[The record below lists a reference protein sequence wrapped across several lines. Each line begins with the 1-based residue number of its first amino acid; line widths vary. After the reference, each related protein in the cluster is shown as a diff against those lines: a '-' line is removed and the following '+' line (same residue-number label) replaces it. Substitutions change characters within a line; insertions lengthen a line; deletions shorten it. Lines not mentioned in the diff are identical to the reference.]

1 VGVQWCAVRRERDRR
16 KKRGEVYM
24 PSQKSGDFEFKL
36 GKFGLMV
43 FTFGISLL
51 LLFSF
56 IFGVIVGK
64 HIESYP
70 EKIAIGIPNAIK
82 EKITKKVDETMNL
95 KAGEK
100 EEFELTFYDTLPKKT
115 EEEAVKEASEK
126 KSEPEVFSKVSE
138 EKKSNLTESY
148 LIQVASFKDEGRME
162 KLKKRLSAMGYTPS
176 VDKISLTPSG
186 NWFRVKLEG
195 FATFDEAATAA
206 TSIEKNIGG
215 LKCLVTKNKK

>member
-1 VGVQWCAVRRERDRR
+1 
-16 KKRGEVYM
+16 M
-24 PSQKSGDFEFKL
+24 TSQKSGDFEFKL

-70 EKIAIGIPNAIK
+70 EKIAIGIPSAIK
-82 EKITKKVDETMNL
+82 EKITKKVDEETEL

-100 EEFELTFYDTLPKKT
+100 EEFELTFYDTLPKKS
-115 EEEAVKEASEK
+115 EEEELQEASGEK
-126 KSEPEVFSKVSE
+126 PAQRVLSKATESEKTVPA
-138 EKKSNLTESY
+138 ESY
-148 LIQVASFKDEGRME
+148 LIQVASFKDEERME
-162 KLKKRLSAMGYTPS
+162 RLKKRLSAMGYTPR
-176 VDKISLTPSG
+176 VDKISLSSSG

-215 LKCLVTKNKK
+215 LKCLVIKYKE

>member
-1 VGVQWCAVRRERDRR
+1 
-16 KKRGEVYM
+16 M
-24 PSQKSGDFEFKL
+24 TSQKLGDFEFKL

-70 EKIAIGIPNAIK
+70 EKIAIGIPSAIK
-82 EKITKKVDETMNL
+82 EKITKKVDETMEL

-100 EEFELTFYDTLPKKT
+100 EEFELTFYDTLPKKSED
-115 EEEAVKEASEK
+115 EELKEASEK
-126 KSEPEVFSKVSE
+126 KPAPKVS
-138 EKKSNLTESY
+138 KKAPEAKKTGPAESY

-162 KLKKRLSAMGYTPS
+162 SLKKRLSAMGYTPRI
-176 VDKISLTPSG
+176 DKISLASSG

-195 FATFDEAATAA
+195 FDTFDEATTAA
-206 TSIEKNIGG
+206 TSIEKNIDG
-215 LKCLVTKNKK
+215 LKCLVTKYKK

>member
-1 VGVQWCAVRRERDRR
+1 
-16 KKRGEVYM
+16 M
-24 PSQKSGDFEFKL
+24 PSQKSRDFEFKL

-82 EKITKKVDETMNL
+82 EKLAKKVDETMEL
-95 KAGEK
+95 KTGEK
-100 EEFELTFYDTLPKKT
+100 EEFELTFYDTLPKKS
-115 EEEAVKEASEK
+115 EEEVKVTSEK
-126 KSEPEVFSKVSE
+126 KSEPELMSKASE
-138 EKKSNLTESY
+138 EKPALPESY

-162 KLKKRLSAMGYTPS
+162 SLKKKLSTMGYTPR
-176 VDKISLTPSG
+176 VDKIRLSSSG

-195 FATFDEAATAA
+195 FATFDEAATTA
-206 TSIEKNIGG
+206 TFIEKKISG
-215 LKCLVTKNKK
+215 LKCLVTKYKE

>member
-1 VGVQWCAVRRERDRR
+1 
-16 KKRGEVYM
+16 M

-70 EKIAIGIPNAIK
+70 EKIARGIPKAIK
-82 EKITKKVDETMNL
+82 EKITKKADETMEL
-95 KAGEK
+95 KTGEK
-100 EEFELTFYDTLPKKT
+100 EEFELTFYDTLPKK
-115 EEEAVKEASEK
+115 
-126 KSEPEVFSKVSE
+126 SE
-138 EKKSNLTESY
+138 EKVLKEETEKKPAPKVLAKPPTTEKTAPKEGY
-148 LIQVASFKDEGRME
+148 LIQVASFKDKGRME
-162 KLKKRLSAMGYTPS
+162 KLKKRLSTMGYTPR
-176 VDKISLTPSG
+176 VDKISLSSSG
-186 NWFRVKLEG
+186 KWFRVKLEG
-195 FATFDEAATAA
+195 FDTFDEAATAA

-215 LKCLVTKNKK
+215 LKCLVTKYKK

>member
-1 VGVQWCAVRRERDRR
+1 
-16 KKRGEVYM
+16 M

-82 EKITKKVDETMNL
+82 EKITKKIDEAMEL

-115 EEEAVKEASEK
+115 EEKEVKGAAEKKPAPEVSSNASEAK
-126 KSEPEVFSKVSE
+126 KPG
-138 EKKSNLTESY
+138 LTESY
-148 LIQVASFKDEGRME
+148 LIQVASFKDEERME
-162 KLKKRLSAMGYTPS
+162 SLRKSLSAMGYTPR
-176 VDKISLTPSG
+176 VDKIRLASSG

-206 TSIEKNIGG
+206 TSIEKKISG
-215 LKCLVTKNKK
+215 LKCLVTKCKE

>member
-1 VGVQWCAVRRERDRR
+1 
-16 KKRGEVYM
+16 M

-70 EKIAIGIPNAIK
+70 EKIAIGIPKAIK
-82 EKITKKVDETMNL
+82 EKITKKVDETMEL
-95 KAGEK
+95 KGDEK
-100 EEFELTFYDTLPKKT
+100 EEFELTFYDTLPKKS
-115 EEEAVKEASEK
+115 EEEGLKE
-126 KSEPEVFSKVSE
+126 EPEKIPTPKVPSKAPVA
-138 EKKSNLTESY
+138 KKAVPTESY

-162 KLKKRLSAMGYTPS
+162 RLKKRLSTMGYTPR
-176 VDKISLTPSG
+176 VDKISLSSSG

-215 LKCLVTKNKK
+215 MKCLVTKGKK

>member
-1 VGVQWCAVRRERDRR
+1 
-16 KKRGEVYM
+16 M

-70 EKIAIGIPNAIK
+70 EKIAIGIPKAIK
-82 EKITKKVDETMNL
+82 DKITKKVDETVES
-95 KAGEK
+95 KTGEK
-100 EEFELTFYDTLPKKT
+100 EKFELTFYDTLPKKS
-115 EEEAVKEASEK
+115 EEEAAKVEGASEK
-126 KSEPEVFSKVSE
+126 KPAPEVLPKAAE
-138 EKKSNLTESY
+138 AKKPGPTENY

-162 KLKKRLSAMGYTPS
+162 KLRKRLSVMGYTPR
-176 VDKISLTPSG
+176 VDKIRLTSSG

-195 FATFDEAATAA
+195 FATFEEAATAA

-215 LKCLVTKNKK
+215 LKCLVTKRKK

>member
-1 VGVQWCAVRRERDRR
+1 
-16 KKRGEVYM
+16 M

-82 EKITKKVDETMNL
+82 EKLAKKVDETMES
-95 KAGEK
+95 KAGEE
-100 EEFELTFYDTLPKKT
+100 EEFELTFYDTLPKKS
-115 EEEAVKEASEK
+115 EEEVKEEPEK
-126 KSEPEVFSKVSE
+126 KPAPKVLSKVSE
-138 EKKSNLTESY
+138 AKKPGSTESY
-148 LIQVASFKDEGRME
+148 RIQVASFKDEGRME
-162 KLKKRLSAMGYTPS
+162 KLKKRLSTMGYTPR
-176 VDKISLTPSG
+176 VDKISLTSSG

-195 FATFDEAATAA
+195 FDTFDEAATAA
-206 TSIEKNIGG
+206 TSIEKNIDG
-215 LKCLVTKNKK
+215 LKCLVTKCKK